1 MGFDT
6 GVSVTPVVPVHIG
19 DQVKCFRFWKA
30 LHEAGVFANP
40 VIPPAVEAGHALIR
54 TSFMATH
61 TDAQLDRVLDTFEKI
76 GRRMDVIPET
86 RPTVYE
92 PVKIAR
98 PGTGVRAN
106 KASERWAASS
116 AGNSIE
122 RGGFTLDQLS
132 RMSSR
137 EMAGKLF
144 DAVEH
149 LTWRAANLQPADLRK
164 LPGASKRLW
173 EKRGELTGLLLEKGA
188 NFFMRNGHD
197 HNNNPAERN

>member
-1 MGFDT
+1 
-6 GVSVTPVVPVHIG
+6 VSVTPVVPVHIG

-76 GRRMDVIPET
+76 GRRMEVIPQT
-86 RPTVYE
+86 RPTTYE
-92 PVKIAR
+92 PVQIAR

-106 KASERWAASS
+106 KASETWAAASS
-116 AGNSIE
+116 GQLADK
-122 RGGFTLDQLS
+122 GGITLEQLT

-137 EMAGKLF
+137 EVAGRIF
-144 DAVEH
+144 DAVEQ

-164 LPGASKRLW
+164 LGGASKRLW
-173 EKRGELTGLLLEKGA
+173 EKRGELTGILLEKGA
-188 NFFMRNGHD
+188 HFFLRNGHD
-197 HNNNPAERN
+197 QNSTSQAERN